1 MDNVRSAAYR
11 TTAESIIKKLALR
24 NMIGHYCETAS
35 DAVELVRAL
44 VANGEEC
51 HLGRQRHVLPK
62 RCERRPHS
70 RRPPHDRPYGGHTPG
85 GAG

>member
-24 NMIGHYCETAS
+24 NMIGHYCETES
-35 DAVELVRAL
+35 DASSSSARSSLTARASP
-44 VANGEEC
+44 
-51 HLGRQRHVLPK
+51 GRQRHVLPK

-70 RRPPHDRPYGGHTPG
+70 RRPPHDRPYGGPYAG

>member
-11 TTAESIIKKLALR
+11 TMAESIIKKLALR

-44 VANGEEC
+44 VANGESVTW
-51 HLGRQRHVLPK
+51 GAASRSPK
-62 RCERRPHS
+62 
-70 RRPPHDRPYGGHTPG
+70 
-85 GAG
+85 AV

>member
-11 TTAESIIKKLALR
+11 TMAESIIKKLALR

-44 VANGEEC
+44 VANGESAPGEAAS
-51 HLGRQRHVLPK
+51 RSPK
-62 RCERRPHS
+62 
-70 RRPPHDRPYGGHTPG
+70 
-85 GAG
+85 AV